1 MESAVKIA
9 LDANML
15 LAIEQFKLCLKEEID
30 RVLPRAE
37 LAVPDQVIEELEKL
51 AFKSKALEKQV
62 KIALQFLK
70 SEKVKTLKWREINAD
85 KALLGLSKNGFIIAT
100 NDKAL
105 RKSIKKNS
113 GKCLILRKKKYL
125 ILE

>member
-9 LDANML
+9 LDTNML
-15 LAIEQFKLCLKEEID
+15 LAIEQFKLHLKEEID

-37 LAVPDQVIEELEKL
+37 LAVPDQVIEELGKL

-62 KIALQFLK
+62 KIALAFLK
-70 SEKVKTLKWREINAD
+70 AEKVKTLKWREINAD

-100 NDKAL
+100 NDKEL